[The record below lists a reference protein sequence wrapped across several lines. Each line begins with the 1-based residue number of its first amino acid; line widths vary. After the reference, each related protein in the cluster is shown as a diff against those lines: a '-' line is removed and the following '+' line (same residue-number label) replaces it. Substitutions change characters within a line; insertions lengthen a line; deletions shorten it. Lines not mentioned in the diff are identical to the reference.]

1 MADTVKIGNIDI
13 SAFKVG
19 GADCSIYLGDTKL
32 YPHSQPQTLQWVTF
46 NNGDTIPSDLDIYG
60 FSGVSQNLNDTFGY
74 GEHFKFTPSRNKFDW
89 CITDNTTA
97 FCHCGTVLNTE
108 VISVICSEVSCD
120 DYYNQGATVS
130 GTIQLYIYA

>member
-1 MADTVKIGNIDI
+1 MGIKLGNIDVKYI
-13 SAFKVG
+13 KVG

-32 YPHSQPQTLQWVTF
+32 YPQSQPQTLQWVTF

-60 FSGVSQNLNDTFGY
+60 FSGVSQNLFDTFRY
-74 GEHFKFTPSRNKFDW
+74 GKHFKFTPSRNNIDW

-97 FCHCGTVLNTE
+97 SCHCGTVLNTE

>member
-1 MADTVKIGNIDI
+1 MGIKLGNLDI

-19 GADCSIYLGDTKL
+19 GADCSIYLCDTKL
-32 YPHSQPQTLQWVTF
+32 YPQSQPQTLQWVTF

-60 FSGVSQNLNDTFGY
+60 FSGVSKNLFDTFGY
-74 GEHFKFTPSRNKFDW
+74 GTHFKFTPSKANIEW
-89 CITDNTTA
+89 CITANDTRL
-97 FCHCGTVLNTE
+97 CHCSYALNTE
-108 VISVICSEVSCD
+108 VISVIFSEISCD